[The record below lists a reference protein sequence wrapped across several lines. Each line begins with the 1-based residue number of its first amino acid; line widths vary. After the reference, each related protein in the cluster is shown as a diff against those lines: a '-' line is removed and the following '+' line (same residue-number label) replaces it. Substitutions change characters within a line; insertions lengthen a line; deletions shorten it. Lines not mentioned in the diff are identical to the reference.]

1 MNTSIQISDSTRSV
15 AIRSAKGKEVGHKY
29 FVGAKSATEIKAVG
43 KANGLKGKALQRFV
57 NEALGNETAARRVT
71 ITAAVASLHEAG
83 YVPDTVT
90 VRTKTADIRFVKPQ
104 GPSAA
109 EVEAKVASD
118 ANAKLRALL
127 VAQGMSDAEIDAALA
142 VN

>member
-1 MNTSIQISDSTRSV
+1 MNSIQIAESTRS
-15 AIRSAKGKEVGHKY
+15 ATIYSAKGKEVGKKF
-29 FVGAKSATEIKAVG
+29 FVGDKSATEIKALG
-43 KANGLKGKALQRFV
+43 KTQGLKGKALQRFV

-109 EVEAKVASD
+109 EVEARVNSD

-127 VAQGMSDAEIDAALA
+127 LAKGMTEAEIEAALA